1 MNCILSAFLSS
12 LLEMLGS
19 IGNRQGCI
27 AVDSLMT
34 LEDFSNVITIKL
46 VCIHLLLV
54 PMVSIYTN
62 CN

>member
-1 MNCILSAFLSS
+1 MNYISSAFLSS

-27 AVDSLMT
+27 AIDRLMT
-34 LEDFSNVITIKL
+34 LEDFSNVITTKL

-54 PMVSIYTN
+54 PMVSTYTN
-62 CN
+62 RN